1 MSGALLDIVARTGTN
16 ACDVEYF
23 PFFFFA
29 AGRYL
34 TPLYAE
40 LTRAPLD
47 SDEIELPRFPW
58 WEAYCGQRVHAVRP
72 ALLTELISSIQRL
85 RSIVSSGKE
94 YRFPKE
100 RRLSLIHMFSDAT
113 LKQCGVEIVA
123 EGADTFGLVPTAEG
137 RLRWGATFAEA
148 IHGIPLAAKNTGV
161 TESESRLL
169 GQVVGIAR
177 ALTRCFFVRGGGG
190 FFFFFSGGI
199 GQSDTGHSPVSDP
212 TVGCVDP
219 VWIAIVV

>member
-1 MSGALLDIVARTGTN
+1 MLN
-16 ACDVEYF
+16 
-23 PFFFFA
+23 FFFFSFFA

-34 TPLYAE
+34 TPLCAE

-58 WEAYCGQRVHAVRP
+58 WEACCGQRVHAVRP
-72 ALLTELISSIQRL
+72 ALLTELISSTQRL

-148 IHGIPLAAKNTGV
+148 IHGMPLAAKNTGV

-177 ALTRCFFVRGGGG
+177 
-190 FFFFFSGGI
+190 
-199 GQSDTGHSPVSDP
+199 H
-212 TVGCVDP
+212 
-219 VWIAIVV
+219 

>member
-1 MSGALLDIVARTGTN
+1 MFSFLFSSSFFFSFLFNRFF
-16 ACDVEYF
+16 F
-23 PFFFFA
+23 PFFFP
-29 AGRYL
+29 GRYL

-58 WEAYCGQRVHAVRP
+58 WEAYRGQRVHAVRP
-72 ALLTELISSIQRL
+72 ALLAELISSIQRL
-85 RSIVSSGKE
+85 RLIVASRKE

-123 EGADTFGLVPTAEG
+123 EGTDTFGLVPTAEG

-161 TESESRLL
+161 TESEPPPVGSSCQDRSGIKTRVSLL
-169 GQVVGIAR
+169 
-177 ALTRCFFVRGGGG
+177 ALFL
-190 FFFFFSGGI
+190 
-199 GQSDTGHSPVSDP
+199 
-212 TVGCVDP
+212 
-219 VWIAIVV
+219 